1 MSVKQGGKG
10 MKKGFLKVAVAVLLI
25 ASIFTFA
32 ACGSGG
38 GKDETIKIGAF
49 GPLSGDVAAYGTAMV
64 DSAKLAIEEINKA
77 GGIDG
82 KQIEL
87 VVYDTKADRSEAVN
101 IYNKLRDSDK
111 VVAIIGGTISGETLA
126 VKELAIADNMP
137 MLTPTATSADVTLGA
152 PSIFRACFLDPY
164 QGSAA
169 AAFSV
174 ESLKAKKVAVLYNS
188 DDAYSQGIADAY
200 KAAVEA
206 DGLEVVYFDAYTS
219 EVRDFNTYLT
229 QIKSAAP
236 DVIFLPDYYNRVG
249 LIATQMRDLGM
260 QQVAVGVDGWDS
272 VEIDYAAQV
281 EGYYFVNHFA
291 KDDPD
296 PIVQNFIKAFKDAY
310 DREPNALGALGYDA
324 AYIMAEAIKNAGS
337 TDAQA
342 IIDALAK
349 IEYTG
354 VTGPIS
360 FDEEGDAYNKNIA
373 IIKIVGG
380 KHVLEEK
387 ISAK

>member
-1 MSVKQGGKG
+1 
-10 MKKGFLKVAVAVLLI
+10 MKKNVLKATVALMLV

-32 ACGSGG
+32 ACGSTS
-38 GKDETIKIGAF
+38 KDETIKLGAF
-49 GPLSGDVAAYGTAMV
+49 GPLSGEVAAYGTAMV
-64 DSAKLAIEEINKA
+64 DSAKLAVEEINAA

-82 KQIEL
+82 KKIEL
-87 VVYDTKADRSEAVN
+87 VTYDTKADKAEAVN
-101 IYNKLRDSDK
+101 IYNRLKDQDE

-137 MLTPTATSADVTLGA
+137 MLSPTATNADVTLGA

-174 ESLKAKKVAVLYNS
+174 KTLKAKTVAVLYNS
-188 DDAYSQGIADAY
+188 DDAYSQGIAEAY

-206 DGLEVVYFDAYTS
+206 DGVEVVYYDAYTG

-229 QIKSAAP
+229 QIRSANP
-236 DVIFLPDYYNRVG
+236 DIIFLPDYYNRVG
-249 LIATQMRDLGM
+249 LIATQMRDLGLT
-260 QQVAVGVDGWDS
+260 QIAVGVDGWDS
-272 VEIDYAAQV
+272 VELDYAAQV

-296 PIVQNFIKAFKDAY
+296 PIVKNFIAAFTKKY
-310 DREPNALGALGYDA
+310 TREPNALGALGYDA
-324 AYIMAEAIKNAGS
+324 VYIMAEAIKSAGS
-337 TDAQA
+337 TDAQK
-342 IIDALAK
+342 IIDALSK

-354 VTGPIS
+354 VTGPIR

-380 KHVLEEK
+380 KQVLEEK
-387 ISAK
+387 IAAE

>member
-1 MSVKQGGKG
+1 
-10 MKKGFLKVAVAVLLI
+10 MKKKFLKVAVATMLI
-25 ASIFTFA
+25 ASMFTFA
-32 ACGSGG
+32 ACGGSDNGDGG
-38 GKDETIKIGAF
+38 NGDAETIKIGAF
-49 GPLSGDVAAYGTAMV
+49 GPLSGEVAAYGTAMT
-64 DSAKLAIEEINKA
+64 DSAKLAVEEINAA

-87 VVYDTKADRSEAVN
+87 FVYDTKADKAEAVN
-101 IYNKLRDSDK
+101 IYNRLRDQDE

-137 MLTPTATSADVTLGA
+137 MLTPTATSADVTIGA

-174 ESLKAKKVAVLYNS
+174 ETLGAETVAVLYNS
-188 DDAYSQGIADAY
+188 DDAYSEGIAEAY

-206 DGLEVVYFDAYTS
+206 EGLEVVYYDAYTS

-229 QIKSAAP
+229 QIQSAAP
-236 DVIFLPDYYNRVG
+236 DIIFLPDYYNRIG
-249 LIATQMRDLGM
+249 LIATQMKDLGM
-260 QQVAVGVDGWDS
+260 EQVAVGVDGWDS
-272 VEIDYAAQV
+272 VEIDYAEQV
-281 EGYYFVNHFA
+281 EGFFFVNHFA

-296 PIVQNFIKAFKDAY
+296 PIVQNFIAAFQDAY

-324 AYIMAEAIKNAGS
+324 AYILAEAIKNAGS

-342 IIDALAK
+342 IVDALAA

-354 VTGPIS
+354 VTGPIR
-360 FDEEGDAYNKNIA
+360 FDEEGDAANKNIA
-373 IIKIVGG
+373 IIKIVDG